1 MAPGQ
6 TRYAESVIRAT
17 LKRSDPAPSPRTKSH
32 PLIPFLRNHSPCYNL
47 PMTQIATNILKY
59 TAIFNP
65 APEGGYTVTIP
76 QLPGCISEG
85 DNFAEAL
92 TNIREAIELY
102 LDELPQEDPLWD
114 SEPLELFTVP
124 VEIQMKAR

>member
-1 MAPGQ
+1 
-6 TRYAESVIRAT
+6 
-17 LKRSDPAPSPRTKSH
+17 
-32 PLIPFLRNHSPCYNL
+32 
-47 PMTQIATNILKY
+47 MTQIATNILKY